1 MNDIV
6 QHLRSLL
13 LVAIAIAL
21 MTLFVPNAEA
31 GVRVR
36 VRVNNR
42 GGVRASAN
50 GNANVQVNVANASV
64 NVNGFRHHNARVNSF
79 RVNGFHNPNVIL
91 LSDPRAVFVTPQY
104 LVPVNVNGFGV
115 SGFSTFDIQGGCC
128 RH

>member
-21 MTLFVPNAEA
+21 MTLFVPTSKA
-31 GVRVR
+31 GVR

-64 NVNGFRHHNARVNSF
+64 NANGFRHHNARVNSF

-104 LVPVNVNGFGV
+104 LVPVNANGFAV
-115 SGFSTFDIQGGCC
+115 SGFSTLDIQGGCC
-128 RH
+128 HH